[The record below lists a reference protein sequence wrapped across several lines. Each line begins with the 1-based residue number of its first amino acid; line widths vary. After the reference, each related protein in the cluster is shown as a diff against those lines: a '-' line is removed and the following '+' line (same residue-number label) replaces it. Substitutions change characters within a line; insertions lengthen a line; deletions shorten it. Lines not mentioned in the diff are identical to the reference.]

1 MQFTLIRHRLPSD
14 SPPLFAAL
22 ARPGSADRGKA
33 ASCGVTMGQ
42 WLAWGL
48 TLVALALVAAEA
60 AEAAELEGPELDVMY
75 LRYKQS
81 LRLVGVIN

>member
-1 MQFTLIRHRLPSD
+1 
-14 SPPLFAAL
+14 
-22 ARPGSADRGKA
+22 
-33 ASCGVTMGQ
+33 MGQ